1 MRAELA
7 ARETQE
13 GVPRLTD
20 PASVRAGAPRRRD
33 FHRARHDPHW
43 PDPPG
48 VRSPAELK
56 RYMEVVASRDREAVC
71 VGGAHIT
78 GIELALRYVDGC
90 LRQAILR
97 GDGDEGNDVRD
108 NARTIGSV
116 PF

>member
-48 VRSPAELK
+48 VRAPAELK
-56 RYMEVVASRDREAVC
+56 RYMEDVASRDLEPVC
-71 VGGAHIT
+71 VGRAHIT
-78 GIELALRYVDGC
+78 AVELALRYVDGC
-90 LRQAILR
+90 LRQAILP
-97 GDGDEGNDVRD
+97 GAGDEGNDLSD
-108 NARTIGSV
+108 NARTNGSG
-116 PF
+116 PL